1 MRDVIIVGSGPAG
14 LAAGYYAGRRGFDTL
29 FLERES
35 IGGELVNREE
45 IRNYPGFPE
54 GISGTELR
62 SSMLSAADAFD
73 PDVTL
78 TEVEAVEPA
87 PSRGPDSPHVV
98 RTTDGEY
105 EGKTVVVAT
114 GGSERRLGVPG
125 EEAYEG
131 MGVFYCAKCDGPLYR
146 GETIAVVGGDTNA
159 VTDALLL
166 TEYAEDVVLFE
177 RSGALS
183 ADEQLREEVAAA
195 PGIDVRYGTAVI
207 EVLGEDGVLTGLRVE
222 DVETGE
228 AETVDAGGLYVHVG
242 IDPNTAFLEDAVSL
256 AEDGSVDVDV
266 RMETDVE
273 GIFAAGD
280 VRRHS
285 PRSIP
290 AAVGDGVVAIESA
303 TEYVE
308 DGRSS

>member
-45 IRNYPGFPE
+45 IRNYPGFPD

-62 SSMLSAADAFD
+62 SAMLSAADDFD

-78 TEVEAVEPA
+78 TEVESVEPGS
-87 PSRGPDSPHVV
+87 PDDLDSPHVV

-105 EGKTVVVAT
+105 EGRTVIVAT
-114 GGSERRLGVPG
+114 GGSESRLGVPG
-125 EEAYEG
+125 EEEFEG

-146 GETIAVVGGDTNA
+146 GETIAVVGGGTNA

-166 TEYAEDVVLFE
+166 TDFAEEVVLFE
-177 RSGALS
+177 RTDALS
-183 ADEQLREEVAAA
+183 ADRQLREEVAAE
-195 PGIDVRYGTAVI
+195 PGIDVRYGTAVT
-207 EVLGEDGVLTGLRVE
+207 EVVGEDGVLTGLRVE

-228 AETVDAGGLYVHVG
+228 EETIDAGGLYVHVG
-242 IDPNTAFLEDAVSL
+242 IDPNTEFMDGTVSL

-303 TEYVE
+303 TAYVE
-308 DGRSS
+308 DGTQH

>member
-29 FLERES
+29 FLEKES

-45 IRNYPGFPE
+45 VRNYPGFPD
-54 GISGTELR
+54 GVSGTDLR
-62 SSMLSAADAFD
+62 SAMLSAADAYD

-78 TEVEAVEPA
+78 TEVEAVEPGS
-87 PSRGPDSPHVV
+87 PVDPDTPHTV
-98 RTTDGEY
+98 RTTNDEY
-105 EGKTVVVAT
+105 AGKTVIVAT
-114 GGSERRLGVPG
+114 GGEPSALGVPG
-125 EEAYEG
+125 EDEYGG

-146 GETIAVVGGDTNA
+146 GETIAVVGGGDHA

-166 TEYAEDVVLFE
+166 TEFAEEVVLLE
-177 RSGALS
+177 PTDSLS
-183 ADEQLREEVAAA
+183 ADQHLRNEVEAE
-195 PGIDVRYGTAVI
+195 PGIDVRYGTAVT
-207 EVLGEDGVLTGLRVE
+207 EVLGAEGVLSGLRVE

-228 AETVDAGGLYVHVG
+228 ERTLDVGGLYVHVG
-242 IDPNTAFLEDAVSL
+242 IDPNTGFLEDAVSL

-285 PRSIP
+285 PRTIP
-290 AAVGDGVVAIESA
+290 AAVGDGVVAIDSA

-308 DGRSS
+308 DGGGP